1 MSAPA
6 DSRYAGSPVSAK
18 RAASTGPANRVPESS
33 PAIRPAYGSRSAS
46 TSRPVFSSPS
56 RAAAIAAYLSD
67 FCDSIHHHHSAED
80 EVLWPVLERATGAH
94 VDLTELTDDHAVLDP
109 KLARIRAGARQLRD
123 RAHVTPELVAD
134 LADLRDTL
142 NEHIADEERTI
153 VPLIKQYVSDH
164 DWARVETTIRRR
176 GAKMSFEVPRI
187 LAVSTD
193 AELAEARRDGG
204 IPVALMIKLM
214 PLGFRRRERLVF
226 TG

>member
-1 MSAPA
+1 VPGTVGGMNNEPTGLLLAHRA
-6 DSRYAGSPVSAK
+6 MLRDLDRLATLAAGLAGERLDRK
-18 RAASTGPANRVPESS
+18 
-33 PAIRPAYGSRSAS
+33 
-46 TSRPVFSSPS
+46 

-80 EVLWPVLERATGAH
+80 EVLWPVLERAAGAH

-109 KLARIRAGARQLRD
+109 KLARIRTGARELRD

-153 VPLIKQYVSDH
+153 VPLIKQYVSDQ

-193 AELAEARRDGG
+193 AELAEARKEGG

-226 TG
+226 SG